1 MSRLHLD
8 LSWEEDEVEAEP
20 AVRWQRNRDAHDDDR
35 YLWFSTYVR
44 PSGKRQPE
52 GGGVPTETAN

>member
-1 MSRLHLD
+1 MHLD

-20 AVRWQRNRDAHDDDR
+20 PVRSHRNHEEPDDDR

-44 PSGKRQPE
+44 PTGWCELSDAKRR
-52 GGGVPTETAN
+52 

>member
-20 AVRWQRNRDAHDDDR
+20 TMRWQRNRDAQDDDR
-35 YLWFSTYVR
+35 YLWFNTYVR
-44 PSGKRQPE
+44 PSGKRQSEDGAKMGP
-52 GGGVPTETAN
+52 AS